1 MDQALVIIQVFIAQ
15 GVDARPDFF
24 IRQDTLP
31 GFLGLGLQRL
41 FGTEHKGEHC
51 NLGAQALH
59 KHRVVA
65 AVGLLKGADVRQQL
79 LDHNGAV
86 GVQVSNRKDQVDI
99 ALDVLD
105 LLVEVDDVEE
115 GVFGEDFLLDQI
127 VFNGVSVQR
136 FHGYASLK
144 ASAGCFPA
152 IFRR

>member
-1 MDQALVIIQVFIAQ
+1 M
-15 GVDARPDFF
+15 
-24 IRQDTLP
+24 
-31 GFLGLGLQRL
+31 
-41 FGTEHKGEHC
+41 
-51 NLGAQALH
+51 
-59 KHRVVA
+59 VA

-86 GVQVSNRKDQVDI
+86 GVQVSDRKDQVDI

-105 LLVEVDDVEE
+105 LLVEVDDIEE